1 MSDKQQVAA
10 ALAQALP
17 EMDVKE
23 IEAKIDR
30 PKYSS
35 NCDYAFPT
43 FFLAKTLHKAPQMIA
58 SELVEKVDQN
68 GFEKV
73 VVAGPYINFFLDKA
87 QVGAKI
93 LQTILADPEHYG
105 EIDLG
110 HQSNVTIDYSSPNI
124 AKPMG
129 MGHLRSTMIGEA
141 VARILEKVNYN
152 LIRIDYLGDWGT
164 QFGKLMAAYEMWG
177 DEAEVKKDP
186 INTLLKYY
194 VRINNEAD
202 EHPEYTE
209 AGRNWFAKLEHG
221 DEEAWRLWHWFREVS
236 LERFQ
241 RVYKMLDV
249 NFDSFNGEAFSAQK
263 MEEPIQL
270 LRDKNLL
277 KPSRGAEIVDLDE
290 YNLPPLLI
298 IKSNGTTTYI
308 TRDLATALFRK
319 RMYGH
324 AKSLYVVGA
333 EQETYFKQLRAALKE
348 MGFNWWDQIEHISF
362 GLMNL
367 NGKKMS
373 TRKGNVVSLED
384 VLNDSIDLARKQI
397 AEKNPDLENADEV
410 AKEVGVGAVI
420 FHDLKNYRRNAVNF
434 KLEDVVKFEG
444 ETGPYVQYARARA
457 ESILRKGG
465 IRDFSDVDLTKAG
478 AEAWELISFLGQY
491 SEAIKRAALNY
502 DPSVIA
508 KYALE
513 LAKKFN
519 QYYAH
524 TRILDKDEAQP
535 ARLALTQAVSDV
547 LKSALGLLDIKAPDE
562 M

>member
-23 IEAKIDR
+23 IEAKIER
-30 PKYSS
+30 PKDSS
-35 NCDYAFPT
+35 NGDYAFPT

-209 AGRNWFAKLEHG
+209 AGRDWFAKLEHG

-270 LRDKNLL
+270 LRDKDLL

-547 LKSALGLLDIKAPDE
+547 LKSALDLLDIKAPDE
-562 M
+562 I